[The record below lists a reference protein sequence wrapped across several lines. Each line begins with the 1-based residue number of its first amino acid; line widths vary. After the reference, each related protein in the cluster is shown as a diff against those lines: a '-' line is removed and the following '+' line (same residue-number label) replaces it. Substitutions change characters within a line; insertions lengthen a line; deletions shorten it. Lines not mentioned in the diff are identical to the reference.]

1 MCFNFGNKDSQ
12 SVQRLSFA
20 QAATQ
25 CHFWRQDFS
34 LFEFMHYFLEKLI
47 MLIMKI
53 EKHPV
58 AMQIPM
64 HCDLISAGFFFFL
77 YKTLEFMH

>member
-1 MCFNFGNKDSQ
+1 M
-12 SVQRLSFA
+12 QRLSFA

-25 CHFWRQDFS
+25 RHFWKQDFS

-58 AMQIPM
+58 AMQIWIAILNLQ
-64 HCDLISAGFFFFL
+64 DFSFFFINIRVDAL
-77 YKTLEFMH
+77 ILRKSYHDDNED